1 MLTMTEPSRLELYL
15 DELKTLT
22 TDPIHKILLAAYT
35 GDQPKESVERE
46 LNRLLTEVLQRED

>member
-1 MLTMTEPSRLELYL
+1 MTEPSRLELYL